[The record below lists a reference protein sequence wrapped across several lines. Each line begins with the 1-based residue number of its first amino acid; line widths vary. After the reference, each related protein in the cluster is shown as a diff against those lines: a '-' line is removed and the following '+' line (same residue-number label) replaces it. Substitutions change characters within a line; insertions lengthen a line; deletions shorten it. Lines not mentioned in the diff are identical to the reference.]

1 MEQIKSFYFRIVN
14 AFKIA
19 YWAFMNPAT
28 LKPSNFRML
37 SDLLNLIL
45 KVGTENR
52 HMMSH
57 IAYVHPEEGEKQ
69 IVSIWAGAGLEADPL
84 KRIAE
89 LYKENERLKK
99 LLSEQVQKNVK
110 P

>member
-1 MEQIKSFYFRIVN
+1 MEQIKNFYFRLVN
-14 AFKIA
+14 AFKIF

-28 LKPSNFRML
+28 FNPSNFKML

-45 KVGTENR
+45 KVGIENR
-52 HMMSH
+52 HMMTH
-57 IAYVHPEEGEKQ
+57 IAVVHPDEGEKQ

-99 LLSEQVQKNVK
+99 LLSEQVQKNVN